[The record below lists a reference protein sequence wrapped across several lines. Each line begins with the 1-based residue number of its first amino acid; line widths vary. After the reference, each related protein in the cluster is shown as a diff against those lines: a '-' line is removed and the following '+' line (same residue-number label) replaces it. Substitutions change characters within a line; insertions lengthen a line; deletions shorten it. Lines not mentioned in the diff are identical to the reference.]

1 MSWLSDLLGK
11 TVKTEAETLPD
22 RKVIR
27 FMDPATVEDN
37 PTEGST
43 DVTIFGDGFTYFDEA
58 LASLDRFYYRDL
70 SDESFKYLYFS
81 DLMNAVNA
89 GQSSLSEI
97 GEALSDTDTVH
108 VFNDSA
114 SDAPRTSLMSR
125 FWTYIQA
132 KGAALSEIGG
142 ALAGDDTIRIID
154 ATDSTEKRSSL
165 FRITTFI
172 LAAIPATYGTWA
184 PTVSNT
190 NNMDSTPTVSGGFY
204 LRFAT
209 IEIAFAQISFDP
221 TAASGAS
228 EFRLTPPVSSNFA
241 VNSDVV
247 GLVGGLTIT
256 NGRCLADGTNDL
268 IRCVFTNSGSAVDT
282 AYVVAGC
289 KVI

>member
-27 FMDPATVEDN
+27 FIGPVTVEDN
-37 PTEGST
+37 PSEGST
-43 DVTIFGDGFTYFDEA
+43 DVTLLGADSTEEIGGA
-58 LASLDRFYYRDL
+58 LADD
-70 SDESFKYLYFS
+70 DE
-81 DLMNAVNA
+81 VP
-89 GQSSLSEI
+89 I
-97 GEALSDTDTVH
+97 TDATDGVVKH
-108 VFNDSA
+108 
-114 SDAPRTSLMSR
+114 TLLSR